1 MQCVELV
8 PNVSENVTNL
18 FQLAK
23 KVTNLFQI
31 ANKSDELIPNWS
43 VEPVPIDKSCR
54 LYSIWHTF
62 ELIPNGRVGLVQPP
76 LRKCPINM
84 KYSLCNSLCNDGTPY
99 ICRGGG
105 PVGYPPAPNLY
116 RFFTPGRP
124 PKKMG
129 DYPLR

>member
-8 PNVSENVTNL
+8 PNGSENVTNL

-31 ANKSDELIPNWS
+31 ANKSDELIPNGS

-76 LRKCPINM
+76 RCTNVQTRVKTKI
-84 KYSLCNSLCNDGTPY
+84 
-99 ICRGGG
+99 
-105 PVGYPPAPNLY
+105 
-116 RFFTPGRP
+116 FTV
-124 PKKMG
+124 KLLKSF
-129 DYPLR
+129 

>member
-8 PNVSENVTNL
+8 PNGSENVTNL

-23 KVTNLFQI
+23 K
-31 ANKSDELIPNWS
+31 SDELIPNGS

-76 LRKCPINM
+76 HSNNILIV
-84 KYSLCNSLCNDGTPY
+84 L
-99 ICRGGG
+99 
-105 PVGYPPAPNLY
+105 
-116 RFFTPGRP
+116 F
-124 PKKMG
+124 
-129 DYPLR
+129 

>member
-8 PNVSENVTNL
+8 PNGSENVTNL
-18 FQLAK
+18 FQLAKIFQLAK

-31 ANKSDELIPNWS
+31 ANKSDELIPNGS

-76 LRKCPINM
+76 L
-84 KYSLCNSLCNDGTPY
+84 YYTL
-99 ICRGGG
+99 
-105 PVGYPPAPNLY
+105 V
-116 RFFTPGRP
+116 
-124 PKKMG
+124 
-129 DYPLR
+129 